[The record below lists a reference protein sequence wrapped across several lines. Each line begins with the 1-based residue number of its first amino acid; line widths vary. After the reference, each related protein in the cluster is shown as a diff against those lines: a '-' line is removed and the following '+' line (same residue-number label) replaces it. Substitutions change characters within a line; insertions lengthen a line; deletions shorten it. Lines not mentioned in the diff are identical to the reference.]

1 MPWPGVSVVQVHLL
15 FQRDT
20 SGQFQGYWYSL
31 HSTNRFFGEEQI
43 RGVDQWSNFAFL
55 FLVTVESLST
65 LRRHLPLQRL
75 LVPALADTIPSKWNW
90 KLVVVNKMYTQ
101 LLWKVL
107 LVEGKNPLT
116 LKPLFLLNSSY
127 IPEGE
132 TGTCN
137 SCCTALLLITGFTPL
152 NLRFSLW
159 TEKELRDGSLRVLNG
174 P

>member
-1 MPWPGVSVVQVHLL
+1 MVCIYKHSSSVCYMPWPGVSVVQVHLL

-107 LVEGKNPLT
+107 LVEGKNPLYSVT
-116 LKPLFLLNSSY
+116 SKIIKNKNVEPNPIWSTFN
-127 IPEGE
+127 
-132 TGTCN
+132 
-137 SCCTALLLITGFTPL
+137 
-152 NLRFSLW
+152 FSL
-159 TEKELRDGSLRVLNG
+159 LF
-174 P
+174 